1 MAVMLDDRFTFT
13 KRDNFDNPILVSISG
28 YEKGTGAPVDI
39 QTVLENK
46 LKSSLPADASTMA
59 EALMHRW
66 HNYGIAYTG
75 EWDEKEFTKQFD
87 DWCDDLNYEI
97 KALSRRYK
105 DIVEAYKTKVD
116 WASGIIN
123 TTTYKDVKDTS
134 VNNGE
139 STDWALPNKKVESPY
154 GTPTS
159 HSENKGGSTNTKTG
173 AVETKGMLNPV
184 TQRDLY
190 AKLIRDAFGEMA
202 EECAPLFN
210 QMHL

>member
-1 MAVMLDDRFTFT
+1 MAAL
-13 KRDNFDNPILVSISG
+13 KRDNFGNPIYG
-28 YEKGTGAPVDI
+28 
-39 QTVLENK
+39 QTVTYMGAEINFPNETVRNALLDKVFSGDE
-46 LKSSLPADASTMA
+46 ATTM
-59 EALMHRW
+59 EFCTALLDRW
-66 HNYGIAYTG
+66 HNYGIQSP
-75 EWDEKEFTKQFD
+75 DEFSAD
-87 DWCDDLNYEI
+87 DDKAVTEMFNWLTDLDRTAH
-97 KALSRRYK
+97 ALWRRYK

-134 VNNGE
+134 DTHGD
-139 STDWALPNKKVESPY
+139 STDWALPNKKVGAPY

-159 HSENKGGSTNTKTG
+159 HSQNEGGTTNTKTG

-190 AKLIRDAFGEMA
+190 ARLIRDAFGEMA

>member
-1 MAVMLDDRFTFT
+1 MPKM
-13 KRDNFDNPILVSISG
+13 KRDNFGNPIYDQPI
-28 YEKGTGAPVDI
+28 
-39 QTVLENK
+39 TVLGKTEHFPLVILNFLKERKLLDNDEN
-46 LKSSLPADASTMA
+46 ATMFS
-59 EALMHRW
+59 EALAGRW
-66 HNYGIAYTG
+66 HNYGCQLADG
-75 EWDEKEFTKQFD
+75 FSED
-87 DWCDDLNYEI
+87 DDVASIQLNIDWMSDDLYYTV
-97 KALSRRYK
+97 KDLWRRYK
-105 DIVEAYKTKVD
+105 SIVEAYKTKVD

-139 STDWALPNKKVESPY
+139 STDWALPNKKVDAPY

-159 HSENKGGSTNTKTG
+159 HSENNGGNTNTKTG